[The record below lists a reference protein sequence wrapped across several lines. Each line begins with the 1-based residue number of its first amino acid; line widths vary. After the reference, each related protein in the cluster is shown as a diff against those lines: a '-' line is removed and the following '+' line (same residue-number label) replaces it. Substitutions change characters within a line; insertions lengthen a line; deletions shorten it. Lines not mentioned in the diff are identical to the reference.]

1 MGYNV
6 CMGNKVDIYE
16 CKHFEYEYD
25 DFGKYCWCHCPESG
39 YWECPAEQ
47 IYAMQFCPCF
57 MRGKLRGTWEP
68 DAYEIDYGEKF
79 KKKMVKE
86 ANERELKEF
95 AMLKYL
101 KRKYES

>member
-1 MGYNV
+1 MKKSEKKTNV
-6 CMGNKVDIYE
+6 YE
-16 CKHFEYEYD
+16 CAHFEYEYD

-39 YWECPAEQ
+39 YRECPSEN

-57 MRGKLRGTWEP
+57 KKGKLRGSWEP
-68 DAYEIDYGEKF
+68 DEYELEYGEKF

-86 ANERELKEF
+86 ANERELKEL